1 MALLPDEEPEWEPTE
16 DDEFWCESKLGINE
30 VRMMYDS
37 ICFYLSIWP
46 GPPTRPPEDQ
56 QYLEHVRNRLFAA
69 IMEYNL
75 LHNVVEDGDS

>member
-1 MALLPDEEPEWEPTE
+1 MAHCQDEESEWEPAR
-16 DDEFWCESKLGINE
+16 DDEFWCESRMGINE

-46 GPPTRPPEDQ
+46 GPPTRPEEEQ
-56 QYLEHVRNRLFAA
+56 KYLEHIRSRLFAA

-75 LHNVVEDGDS
+75 MNNGVEEAE

>member
-1 MALLPDEEPEWEPTE
+1 MAHCQDEEPEWEPTR
-16 DDEFWCESKLGINE
+16 DDEFWCESRMGINE

-46 GPPTRPPEDQ
+46 GPPTRPEEEQ
-56 QYLEHVRNRLFAA
+56 QYLEHIRNRLFAA

-75 LHNVVEDGDS
+75 LHNGVEEAE

>member
-1 MALLPDEEPEWEPTE
+1 MAHCQDEEPEWEPAR
-16 DDEFWCESKLGINE
+16 DDEFWCESRMGINE

-46 GPPTRPPEDQ
+46 GPPTRPEEEQ
-56 QYLEHVRNRLFAA
+56 KYLEHIRSRLFAA

-75 LHNVVEDGDS
+75 MNNGVEEAE

>member
-1 MALLPDEEPEWEPTE
+1 MAHCQDEEPEWEPAR
-16 DDEFWCESKLGINE
+16 DDEFWCESRMGINE

-46 GPPTRPPEDQ
+46 GPPTRPEEEQ
-56 QYLEHVRNRLFAA
+56 KYLEHIRSRLFAA

-75 LHNVVEDGDS
+75 LHNGVEEAE

>member
-1 MALLPDEEPEWEPTE
+1 MAHCQDEEPEWEPAR
-16 DDEFWCESKLGINE
+16 DDEFWCESRMGINE

-46 GPPTRPPEDQ
+46 GPPTRPEEEQ
-56 QYLEHVRNRLFAA
+56 KYLEHIRSRLFAA

-75 LHNVVEDGDS
+75 MNNASKE